1 MFVKK
6 PSIYAGLERRDR
18 PNCIREKC
26 VKCSPKAGVGGSNP
40 FRDAKNSAVSL
51 DFTRFTAFF
60 YFDAASVRISENRRV
75 LPLLLP
81 PKTLLI
87 GFERFSRF
95 C

>member
-1 MFVKK
+1 MFAKK
-6 PSIYAGLERRDR
+6 VSVYAGLERRER
-18 PNCIREKC
+18 PNCISEKC
-26 VKCSPKAGVGGSNP
+26 IKCAPKRGVGGSNP
-40 FRDAKNSAVSL
+40 FWDARNSAVSL

-60 YFDAASVRISENRRV
+60 YFDAASVRISGNRRV